1 MPRRW
6 LAGWQNPENNEP
18 AIYVNTSDTCNKG
31 LGTKRISDFPET
43 TSRKLDSYYNLRRRK
58 YLMLKNQELHIT
70 SYQQLAPYWRQLE
83 NWRGEDGSGGA
94 VGWSR
99 GVNYLQLF
107 LRKKQSSILLPFKTV
122 ISINI
127 WKLKRKV
134 LIVLRPKSAELEQNF
149 AGTF

>member
-1 MPRRW
+1 
-6 LAGWQNPENNEP
+6 
-18 AIYVNTSDTCNKG
+18 
-31 LGTKRISDFPET
+31 
-43 TSRKLDSYYNLRRRK
+43 
-58 YLMLKNQELHIT
+58 MLKNHELHIT

-83 NWRGEDGSGGA
+83 NWPGGRWEW
-94 VGWSR
+94 GWSR